1 MLMKKR
7 KKRRN
12 VDKTNKETA
21 RSAMDSGRRYATFK
35 KKFSSFILKPCTK
48 CIFVYKIPYRSKRN
62 DDNSNNLHD
71 VYWPRLVENE
81 KEKYDVY
88 TTSKSYWLFE
98 FYVVFL
104 FVFDNLELS
113 FSQSISFITVL

>member
-7 KKRRN
+7 KNEEMSTKQIKRQP
-12 VDKTNKETA
+12 EA
-21 RSAMDSGRRYATFK
+21 RWIVEEDMPLFK
-35 KKFSSFILKPCTK
+35 KISSFILKPCNK
-48 CIFVYKIPYRSKRN
+48 CTFVYKNPYRSKRN

-71 VYWPRLVENE
+71 VYWPKLVENE
-81 KEKYDVY
+81 KEKYDIY

-113 FSQSISFITVL
+113 FSQRISFITVL